1 MYDLTD
7 QEHIEARFLENAKK
21 ITDLYKERNKLK
33 ANYQDIPV
41 LLDYQANLVEIGHK
55 LVKQKYFARELWV
68 FYDNK
73 ANSEYTEGMIQ
84 AEQDKKQSTYAKA
97 HATKMAND
105 SRVLA
110 NKWESNF
117 KKFRDMIRAIEND
130 QISIH
135 SRYKYL
141 MGTAE

>member
-1 MYDLTD
+1 MYDLTE
-7 QEHIEARFLENAKK
+7 QEHIESRFLENAKA
-21 ITDLYKERNKLK
+21 ITTLYTERHELK
-33 ANYQDIPV
+33 RNYQDIPT
-41 LLDYQANLVEIGHK
+41 LLNYQAVLVEIGHK
-55 LVKQKYFARELWV
+55 LVKQKYLARELWV

-73 ANSEYTEGMIQ
+73 ANGEYTNGMIQ
-84 AEQDKKQSTYAKA
+84 AEIDSKQSTYAKA
-97 HATKMAND
+97 HATKMATD